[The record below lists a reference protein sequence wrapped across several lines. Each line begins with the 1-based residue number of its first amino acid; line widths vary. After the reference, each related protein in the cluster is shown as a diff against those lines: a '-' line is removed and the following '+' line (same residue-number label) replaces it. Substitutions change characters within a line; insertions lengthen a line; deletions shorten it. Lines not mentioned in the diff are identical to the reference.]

1 MSPADLTVLG
11 ALLHLL
17 VAFLAG
23 DLFRCGGY
31 SFVIIAAS
39 GSLLAINL
47 DSGHCRLSVL
57 IDGQLLELGHEVGLG
72 ELVVL
77 DVGEAAAIQL

>member
-1 MSPADLTVLG
+1 MLR
-11 ALLHLL
+11 ALLYPL

-23 DLFRCGGY
+23 DLFRYSGY

-39 GSLLAINL
+39 SSLLAVNL
-47 DSGHCRLSVL
+47 DGGYRRLSVL
-57 IDGQLLELGHEVGLG
+57 IDGQLLELGYEVGLG

-77 DVGEAAAIQL
+77 DVGEAAAV